1 MNIRTLEA
9 DDIPIVAGWVV
20 TIPLWQRY
28 NNTVEKLS
36 AKLAAALDA
45 DLILTADTDE
55 RAVGLAWCVP
65 KGAFGHG
72 AYLKLLGVR
81 PDQAGRGIGAQLL
94 DQLEAMVS
102 SRDMILLASD
112 FNVDAHR
119 FYRRQG
125 YVQIGAIPGYVLPD
139 VTEYIFRKRLR

>member
-9 DDIPIVAGWVV
+9 DDIPIVAGWIV

-36 AKLAAALDA
+36 AKLSAALET
-45 DLILTADTDE
+45 DLILTVDTDE

-65 KGAFGHG
+65 KGAFGHS

-81 PDQAGRGIGAQLL
+81 PDQAGRGIGARLL
-94 DQLEAMVS
+94 DHLEAAVTS
-102 SRDMILLASD
+102 QDMFLLASD
-112 FNVDAHR
+112 FNTDAHR
-119 FYRRQG
+119 FYQRQG
-125 YVQIGAIPGYVLPD
+125 YTQIGAIPCYVLPD
-139 VTEYIFRKRLR
+139 VTELIFRKRLR